1 MTQSNSK
8 PRRRIK
14 PLTIFGIL
22 GIALVAFAIVGPW
35 IYPQDPWAMAGAPF
49 VWPFTSTEHI
59 FGTDSLGRDVAAGL
73 LYGARL
79 SLLIS
84 SVAAGTALTIGVL
97 VGAIAGYYRG
107 WVDDVLMRLTD
118 TLQTTPSF
126 LMMIV
131 LVAVFGSTV
140 GVLIV
145 AIGIVSW
152 PPVARLT
159 RAEFLTLRERD
170 YVNAARLLKK
180 SDLHI
185 ILREILPNALPP
197 ILVMVSILVANGI
210 LSEAALSFLGL
221 GDPNATSLGSMIGTG
236 RESMRSAWYLVAVP
250 GSMIILIVVVV
261 NILGDLLNDRLNPRG
276 RQ

>member
-1 MTQSNSK
+1 MKHPFKGPKALKVVAS
-8 PRRRIK
+8 IAIAMFAVA
-14 PLTIFGIL
+14 IFGPTL
-22 GIALVAFAIVGPW
+22 
-35 IYPQDPWAMAGAPF
+35 YPADPWAMAGAPF
-49 VWPFTSTEHI
+49 MKPFTSATNWL
-59 FGTDSLGRDVAAGL
+59 GTDALGRDVAAGL
-73 LYGARL
+73 LHGARL

-84 SVAAGTALTIGVL
+84 VVAAGTALTLGVL

-107 WVDDVLMRLTD
+107 WADDVLMRLTD

-140 GVLIV
+140 PVLIV

-170 YVNAARLLKK
+170 YVNAARLMKK
-180 SDLHI
+180 SDLSI
-185 ILREILPNALPP
+185 IFREILPNALPP

-221 GDPNATSLGSMIGTG
+221 GDPNATSLGQMIGTG
-236 RESMRSAWYLVAVP
+236 RESMRSASYLVVIP
-250 GSMIILIVVVV
+250 GSVIIFIVLVV

-276 RQ
+276 GQ